1 MDNEVFSFG
10 SFQLIPVQRV
20 LLADGK
26 PIGLGSRAFDL
37 LTALVERAGELIPHD
52 ELMARAWPA
61 TVVEEGS
68 LRVHL
73 AALRKVLGG
82 GAGDS
87 VIVNI
92 PGRGYQFVAP
102 VRRGHAPGAVA
113 RLPAVARGNLPAP
126 LSRIIGRDESIASVT
141 RQLAQDRCLTIV
153 GPGGIGKTTVAT
165 AVASAIVGSYPDG
178 VWFVGF
184 ASLPEPDLVP
194 SAIATALGI
203 SLPAENPVSGLTAW
217 LRDKTVLIVLDS
229 CEHVIA
235 AAAEIAETILRAA
248 PQVRI
253 LATSREPLR
262 IAGEWRHRLAPL
274 QLPSHTSGYSAEQAL
289 RFSAVQLFHD
299 RASATVDE
307 LVITDG
313 DVPAVLE
320 ICRRLDGMPLAL
332 ELAAARVEAFG
343 LKGLA
348 SLLDDRFAV
357 LTRAPRS
364 ALTHHQTLRA
374 MMDWSYDL
382 LPASEQAVLRR
393 LAMFQGDFTI
403 DGAVAIAMDTA
414 TAAEA
419 RFEAI
424 ADLATKSLIGTDIS
438 GDITYYRLLDTTR
451 AYAMEKLAASG
462 ELRITALRH
471 AEYIRDFL
479 ASDDRRLDYARAIDD
494 IRAAL
499 AWSFGP
505 EGDIAIAA
513 SLASLSSPAWFEL
526 ALPSECSHWTATALA
541 RLDRADR
548 GTRRELVL
556 LASLGPSWMLTKG
569 MTAEVELV
577 LRQAAELAERLD
589 DTDYQVRTQFSLG
602 YFYLRQPDYHSALA
616 VGRRTEAL
624 AERITDPLARPAAD
638 WLTGM
643 SLYGLADLADA
654 RAHLASVVH
663 TDPLVSRR
671 ARIIRFGFDQ
681 RIYALGTL
689 AMLRWM
695 QGAPDEAIR
704 QSNTAIA
711 EGQEL
716 GHPVSL
722 CLGLWTGCQVALWVG
737 DVAVLERSVASLLRH
752 TQRHALENYHA
763 YGLGFAAEL
772 SVLRGDL
779 EGGLQQM
786 RAALDMLLRH
796 RHHVRYWAFLP
807 NFARM
812 QAAAG
817 HVADGID
824 SIDEALERT
833 QRNDHTTYMA
843 ESLRVRAELSALRGD
858 VAVADEYLA
867 RSLAL
872 ARRQGAMSWE
882 LRAAMSLA
890 RLHGDDKPA
899 RELVGSLYRRFTE
912 GLETAD
918 VRGAKELLEQTA

>member
-1 MDNEVFSFG
+1 MDDEVFSFG
-10 SFQLIPVQRV
+10 AFQLIPVQRV
-20 LLADGK
+20 LLTDGK
-26 PIGLGSRAFDL
+26 PIRLGSRAFDL
-37 LTALVERAGELIPHD
+37 LTALVEHAGEMLSHG
-52 ELMARAWPA
+52 ELMARAWPDS
-61 TVVEEGS
+61 VVEEGS

-87 VIVNI
+87 FIVNI

-102 VRRGHAPGAVA
+102 VQRGQKPQPAARPPVA
-113 RLPAVARGNLPAP
+113 TPGNLPTP
-126 LSRIIGRDESIASVT
+126 LTRIIGRDDAIAMLT
-141 RQLAQDRCLTIV
+141 RRLAQHRCLTVV

-165 AVASAIVGSYPDG
+165 AVASAAASYPDG
-178 VWFVGF
+178 VWFVCF

-194 SAIATALGI
+194 SAIAAALGI
-203 SLPAENPVSGLTAW
+203 PLPAENPVSGLTAW
-217 LRDKTVLIVLDS
+217 LRDKAALIVLDS

-235 AAAEIAETILRAA
+235 AAAEVAEAILRGA
-248 PQVRI
+248 PKLRI

-262 IAGEWRHRLAPL
+262 IAGEWRHRLTPL
-274 QLPSHTSGYSAEQAL
+274 QLPPDTSGYTAEQAL
-289 RFSAVQLFHD
+289 RFSAVQLFYD
-299 RASATVDE
+299 RARATVDG

-320 ICRRLDGMPLAL
+320 ICRRLDGVPLAL

-343 LKGLA
+343 FKGLA

-357 LTRAPRS
+357 LTRGSRN

-382 LPASEQAVLRR
+382 LPAGEQTVLRR
-393 LAMFQGDFTI
+393 LAVFQGDFTI

-414 TAAEA
+414 SAADA
-419 RFEAI
+419 RFETIANLAI
-424 ADLATKSLIGTDIS
+424 KSLIATDIS

-462 ELRITALRH
+462 EQRVTAQRH
-471 AEYIRDFL
+471 AGYICDFL
-479 ASDDRRLDYARAIDD
+479 ASDDHRLDYARAIDD

-499 AWSFGP
+499 AWSFGA

-541 RLDRADR
+541 RLEPADR

-569 MTAEVELV
+569 MTSEVEAV
-577 LRQAAELAERLD
+577 LRDAAELAERLD
-589 DTDYQVRTQFSLG
+589 DTDYEVRTQFSLG

-616 VGRRTEAL
+616 VGRRSEAL
-624 AERITDPLARPAAD
+624 AGRITDPLARSAAD

-643 SLYGLADLADA
+643 SLYGLGDLANA
-654 RAHLASVVH
+654 RGHLASVVE
-663 TDPLVSRR
+663 TDHMMSRR

-681 RIYALGTL
+681 RVYALGTV

-711 EGQEL
+711 EGKEL

-737 DVAVLERSVASLLRH
+737 DVAALERSVASLLSH
-752 TQRHALENYHA
+752 TERYALENYQA
-763 YGLGFAAEL
+763 YGLGFTAEL
-772 SVLRGDL
+772 SVLRGDID
-779 EGGLQQM
+779 GGLRQM

-796 RHHVRYWAFLP
+796 RHYVRYWAFLAS
-807 NFARM
+807 FARM

-817 HVADGID
+817 NVTDGIAI
-824 SIDEALERT
+824 IDEALERT
-833 QRNDHTTYMA
+833 QRNDHTTYMP
-843 ESLRVRAELSALRGD
+843 ESLRIRAELSALQGD
-858 VAVADEYLA
+858 VAAADEYLV

-882 LRAAMSLA
+882 LRAAMSQA
-890 RLHGDDKPA
+890 RLHARDKPA

-912 GLETAD
+912 GFETAD
-918 VRGAKELLEQTA
+918 VRIAKELLEQTA

>member
-1 MDNEVFSFG
+1 MDDEVFSFG
-10 SFQLIPVQRV
+10 SYQLIPVQRV

-26 PIGLGSRAFDL
+26 PIRLGNRAFDL
-37 LTALVERAGELIPHD
+37 LTALVEHAGEMLSHN
-52 ELMARAWPA
+52 ELMVRAWPDS
-61 TVVEEGS
+61 VVEEGS

-82 GAGDS
+82 GSGDS
-87 VIVNI
+87 FIVNI

-102 VRRGHAPGAVA
+102 VQRSRKPDPVA
-113 RLPAVARGNLPAP
+113 RAPAATPGNLPSP
-126 LSRIIGRDESIASVT
+126 LTRIIGRDDAIATLT
-141 RQLAQDRCLTIV
+141 RQLAQYRCLTVV
-153 GPGGIGKTTVAT
+153 GPGGIGKTTVTT
-165 AVASAIVGSYPDG
+165 AVASAAAAAYPDG
-178 VWFVGF
+178 VWFVCF

-194 SAIATALGI
+194 SAIAAALGI
-203 SLPAENPVSGLTAW
+203 PLPAENPVSGLTGW
-217 LRDKTVLIVLDS
+217 LRDRTALIVLDS

-235 AAAEIAETILRAA
+235 AAAEVAEAILRGA
-248 PQVRI
+248 PKLRI

-262 IAGEWRHRLAPL
+262 IAGERRHRLVPL
-274 QLPSHTSGYSAEQAL
+274 QLPSDTSGYTAEQAL

-299 RASATVDE
+299 RARAIVDG

-320 ICRRLDGMPLAL
+320 ICRRLDGVPLAL

-343 LKGLA
+343 FKGLA

-357 LTRAPRS
+357 LTRGPRS

-382 LPASEQAVLRR
+382 LPASEQTVLRR
-393 LAMFQGDFTI
+393 LAVFKGDFTI

-419 RFEAI
+419 RFETI
-424 ADLATKSLIGTDIS
+424 ANLATKSLIATDIS

-462 ELRITALRH
+462 EHRKTAQRH

-479 ASDDRRLDYARAIDD
+479 ASDDHRLDYARAIDD

-505 EGDIAIAA
+505 EGDVAIAA
-513 SLASLSSPAWFEL
+513 SLASLSSPAWLEL

-541 RLDRADR
+541 RLDPADR

-556 LASLGPSWMLTKG
+556 LASLGASWMLTKG
-569 MTAEVELV
+569 MTSEVESV
-577 LRQAAELAERLD
+577 LREAAELAERLA

-616 VGRRTEAL
+616 VGHRYAAL
-624 AERITDPLARPAAD
+624 AERITDPLARSAAD
-638 WLTGM
+638 WLTGV
-643 SLYGLADLADA
+643 SLYGLGDLANA
-654 RAHLASVVH
+654 RGHLARVVE
-663 TDPLVSRR
+663 TDPMVSRR

-681 RIYALGTL
+681 RVYALGTL
-689 AMLRWM
+689 GMLRWM

-704 QSNTAIA
+704 QTNTAVA

-737 DVAVLERSVASLLRH
+737 DMAALERLVASLLRH
-752 TQRHALENYHA
+752 TERHALENYNA
-763 YGLGFAAEL
+763 YGRGFAAEL

-779 EGGLQQM
+779 DAGLRQM
-786 RAALDMLLRH
+786 RTALDMLLRH
-796 RHHVRYWAFLP
+796 RHYVRYWAFLP

-812 QAAAG
+812 QVAAG
-817 HVADGID
+817 NIADGIAF
-824 SIDEALERT
+824 IDEALERA
-833 QRNDHTTYMA
+833 QRNDHTTYMP
-843 ESLRVRAELSALRGD
+843 ETLRIRAELSALQGD

-882 LRAAMSLA
+882 LRAAMSQA
-890 RLHGDDKPA
+890 RLHGNDKPA

-918 VRGAKELLEQTA
+918 VRTAKELLEQTE